1 MIASDR
7 DGAITRTDEPERSFD
22 GTTGTGPS
30 WPIPAGPAT
39 ALPVPSPAADEMLVA
54 ERDLDVARDLT
65 ETAGNAEYS
74 TYPSA
79 STHPLTPACPMCSAS
94 STTSSSSGSALPD
107 DRRRHPTSTTNGA
120 PRDHRRHLLIVRDRT
135 PTACR

>member
-54 ERDLDVARDLT
+54 ERDLDVVRDLT

-74 TYPSA
+74 TYPSGQ
-79 STHPLTPACPMCSAS
+79 HPSAD
-94 STTSSSSGSALPD
+94 TSLPD
-107 DRRRHPTSTTNGA
+107 VLSFLDN
-120 PRDHRRHLLIVRDRT
+120 IE
-135 PTACR
+135 